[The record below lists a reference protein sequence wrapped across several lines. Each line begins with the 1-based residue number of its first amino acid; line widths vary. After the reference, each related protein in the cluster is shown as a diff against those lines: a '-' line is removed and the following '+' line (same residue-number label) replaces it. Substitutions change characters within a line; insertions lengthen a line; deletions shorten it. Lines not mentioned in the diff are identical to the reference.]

1 MTDVYNLT
9 RKKMITYTY
18 VCMLYVY
25 YKFFFRVEE
34 QGSIFQSS
42 EYCLVVECRYIWYLI
57 KQQQSLTNGHESPTY
72 ANLFHPFHGSIYMQM
87 AQWTFFGIK
96 TFLKKLTM
104 NLSSKHTFMIS
115 ILYYWPFLKHPDSL
129 YLLT

>member
-9 RKKMITYTY
+9 RKKMITYL
-18 VCMLYVY
+18 CLYVY
-25 YKFFFRVEE
+25 YKFFS
-34 QGSIFQSS
+34 GSKSRGQFFKAQN

-87 AQWTFFGIK
+87 AQ
-96 TFLKKLTM
+96 
-104 NLSSKHTFMIS
+104 
-115 ILYYWPFLKHPDSL
+115 
-129 YLLT
+129 

>member
-9 RKKMITYTY
+9 RKKWLPTY

-57 KQQQSLTNGHESPTY
+57 KQQQSLTNGHESPNY

-87 AQWTFFGIK
+87 AQWKFFGIK
-96 TFLKKLTM
+96 TFFKKVDHELVI
-104 NLSSKHTFMIS
+104 KAYIYDFHI
-115 ILYYWPFLKHPDSL
+115 ILPFLKHPDSL